1 MVRVARHRSGVVVIV
16 AVILATVAGFAAGQL
31 LRGEA
36 RAQGTAPFGFSEVVF
51 LSHVVSEDMP
61 IFPGDPHP
69 RVKTLFTV
77 EEDGFRLNLMRIGEH
92 SSTHWG
98 APCHFN
104 GGELCADDLD
114 AADFFHPAVVIDVR
128 AQTEADED
136 VRLRVADVEAFE
148 AEHGQIPDDAMVI
161 LWTGFQDRWDRPKAF
176 QNVGDDGL
184 MHYQGFSGA
193 VTQWLID
200 ERNIGGLGIDTLGVD
215 PGTDERY
222 RANTLLL
229 AEHRIHLECLAGLE
243 QMPPTGG
250 WVVVGG
256 TQNEGGSGSPATVF
270 GLVP

>member
-1 MVRVARHRSGVVVIV
+1 MVHVLHRRSRVALALALAL
-16 AVILATVAGFAAGQL
+16 AVVAGFSLGQTW
-31 LRGEA
+31 RGEA
-36 RAQGTAPFGFSEVVF
+36 RAQGTAPFGFSDVVF

-104 GGELCADDLD
+104 AGELCADELE
-114 AADFFHPAVVIDVR
+114 AEDFIHPAVVMDVR
-128 AQTEADED
+128 EQTRADADFRLGVED
-136 VRLRVADVEAFE
+136 VLAFE
-148 AEHGQIPDDAMVI
+148 AEHGEIPDGAIVI
-161 LWTGFQDRWDRPKAF
+161 MWTGFQDRWDRPKRF
-176 QNVGDDGL
+176 QNLGPDGL
-184 MHYQGFSGA
+184 MHYPGFSGA
-193 VTQWLID
+193 VTRWLI
-200 ERNIGGLGIDTLGVD
+200 ENRAIGGLGIDTLGVD

-229 AEHRIHLECLAGLE
+229 HEHRIHLECLAGLD

-250 WVVVGG
+250 WVIVGG
-256 TQNEGGSGSPATVF
+256 TQNEGGSGSPATVL

>member
-1 MVRVARHRSGVVVIV
+1 MVRAMRHRSGLTLTLAV
-16 AVILATVAGFAAGQL
+16 ALATVAGFALGQL
-31 LRGEA
+31 SRDEA
-36 RAQGTAPFGFSEVVF
+36 RAQGTAPFGYSDVVF
-51 LSHVVSEDMP
+51 LSHVVSEDIP

-69 RVKTLFTV
+69 RVQTLFTV

-92 SSTHWG
+92 TSTHWG

-104 GGELCADDLD
+104 LGEPCADEME
-114 AADFFHPAVVIDVR
+114 AEDFFHPAVVIDVR
-128 AQTEADED
+128 EETKADED
-136 VRLRVADVEAFE
+136 FRLRVHDIEAFE
-148 AEHGQIPDDAMVI
+148 AENGEIPANAVVI
-161 LWTGFQDRWDRPKAF
+161 MWTGFQNRWDRPKAF
-176 QNVGDDGL
+176 QNFGEDGL
-184 MHYQGFSGA
+184 MHYPGFSAG
-193 VTQWLID
+193 VTEWLIAN
-200 ERNIGGLGIDTLGVD
+200 RALGGLGIDTLGVD

-229 AEHRIHLECLAGLE
+229 REHRIHLECLAGLD

>member
-1 MVRVARHRSGVVVIV
+1 MVRAMHRRPRVLLVLAVA
-16 AVILATVAGFAAGQL
+16 LATVAGFGLGQL
-31 LRGEA
+31 SREQA
-36 RAQGTAPFGFSEVVF
+36 QAQGTAPFGFSDVVF

-61 IFPGDPHP
+61 IFPGDPKP
-69 RVKTLFTV
+69 LVKTLFTV

-104 GGELCADDLD
+104 AGELCADELD
-114 AADFFHPAVVIDVR
+114 AEDFFHPAVVIDVR
-128 AQTEADED
+128 EETKADED
-136 VRLRVADVEAFE
+136 FRLRVPDIEAFE
-148 AEHGQIPDDAMVI
+148 AAHGPIPQDAVVI
-161 LWTGFQDRWDRPKAF
+161 MWTGFQGRWDRPKAF
-176 QNVGDDGL
+176 QNFGEDGL
-184 MHYQGFSGA
+184 MHYPGFSGG

-200 ERNIGGLGIDTLGVD
+200 ERQIGGLGIDTLGVD

-229 AEHRIHLECLAGLE
+229 HEHRIHLECLAGLE

>member
-1 MVRVARHRSGVVVIV
+1 MDGARSRSRVGVAIV
-16 AVILATVAGFAAGQL
+16 LASMLLAGFAVGQVS
-31 LRGEA
+31 RGDA
-36 RAQGTAPFGFSEVVF
+36 LAQTTAPFGFSDVVF
-51 LSHVVSEDMP
+51 LSHVVSEDIP

-69 RVKTLFTV
+69 RVTTLFTV
-77 EEDGFRLNLMRIGEH
+77 EEDGFRLNLTRIGEH

-98 APCHFN
+98 APCHF
-104 GGELCADDLD
+104 GLGELCADELE
-114 AADFFHPAVVIDVR
+114 AEDFFHPAVVIDVR
-128 AQTEADED
+128 AETKADED
-136 VRLRVADVEAFE
+136 FRLRVRHLEAFE
-148 AEHGQIPDDAMVI
+148 TEHGPIPANAMVI
-161 LWTGFQDRWDRPKAF
+161 MWTGFQNRWDRPRAF
-176 QNVGDDGL
+176 QNVGPDGL
-184 MHYQGFSGA
+184 MHYPGFSGGA
-193 VTQWLID
+193 ARWLID
-200 ERNIGGLGIDTLGVD
+200 ERGIGGLGIDTLGVD

>member
-1 MVRVARHRSGVVVIV
+1 MVRVLRRNSRIV
-16 AVILATVAGFAAGQL
+16 LAVLVLASTVAGFSLGQIW
-31 LRGEA
+31 RGEA
-36 RAQGTAPFGFSEVVF
+36 KAQGTAPFGFSDVVF

-77 EEDGFRLNLMRIGEH
+77 QDDGFRLNLMRIGEH

-104 GGELCADDLD
+104 AEGLCADELE
-114 AADFFHPAVVIDVR
+114 AEDFFHPAVVIDVR
-128 AQTEADED
+128 EQTRADED
-136 VRLRVADVEAFE
+136 FRLGVADVEAFE
-148 AEHGQIPDDAMVI
+148 AVHGQIPEGAMVI
-161 LWTGFQDRWDRPKAF
+161 MWTGFQERWDRPKAF
-176 QNVGDDGL
+176 QNFGPDGL
-184 MHYQGFSGA
+184 MHYPGFSAA
-193 VTQWLID
+193 VTRWLIE
-200 ERNIGGLGIDTLGVD
+200 ERDIGGLGIDTLGVD

-229 AEHRIHLECLAGLE
+229 AEHRIHLECLAGLD
-243 QMPPTGG
+243 QMPAVGG